1 MKKELLSGLIIGLII
16 VGGIVGIGYY
26 KYSASQKVVNDYA
39 KMLEGMTDEQRQVW
53 LNQQM
58 ELMKN
63 NVKSTCDTVI
73 AGKTTENDCA
83 KLISS
88 YKDVCYYC
96 FATKNQNQSIC
107 GLISD
112 SGLKESCKK
121 DSGSSTG
128 ASITEQID
136 EELNVAKNDAR
147 DASIKGSMHSMRVG
161 AEIAYEISG
170 GYGEVNCSN
179 TQLSSDCSRVENY
192 AGVKPTLHSN
202 QGAYCAF
209 AKLFN
214 GNYYCID
221 SKGNSTETSISPSS
235 KGYCDGLT
243 FSCPK

>member
-170 GYGEVNCSN
+170 GY
-179 TQLSSDCSRVENY
+179 

-243 FSCPK
+243 F